1 MHLLC
6 DACRSYALLTARREG
21 SWTGRAPL
29 EQSDLVDLAWFEDVV
44 AAALDEIPE
53 PIAAQLDNL
62 TVVVEEEP
70 SRRQDPDGDGLLG
83 LYEGV
88 SLAERGIDYFG
99 VMPDIIT
106 IFRGPHL
113 RLGLSERELAA
124 EVRTTVLHEIGHH
137 LGIDDDR
144 LHELGW
150 A

>member
-1 MHLLC
+1 MRPAL
-6 DACRSYALLTARREG
+6 DRGPACHNRLM
-21 SWTGRAPL
+21 
-29 EQSDLVDLAWFEDVV
+29 DLAWFEQVV
-44 AAALDEIPE
+44 EDTLNEVPE
-53 PIAAQLDNL
+53 PIAAQIDNL
-62 TVVVEEEP
+62 VVVVAEEP
-70 SRRQDPDGDGLLG
+70 SRHQDPHGEGLLG

-99 VMPDIIT
+99 VMPDTIT

-113 RLGLSERELAA
+113 RLGLSGPDLRA

-137 LGIDDDR
+137 LGIDDVR